1 MIICLGKELPKGF
14 SFVPSHI
21 SFKDILEALDII
33 SKKIP
38 KGYKIIAQSLT
49 PIQEMNLGLYIPTI
63 MEYCPQTATFLDP
76 SEIFLSCVTGKSLL
90 RPSADFVI
98 FNEKDKVACVA
109 YSKEAPVICFEG
121 LSTGKKCIGTILR
134 HCLTNE
140 KIANFVFSN
149 IIESFH
155 ELNIKV
161 TVALATNYFYD
172 DIKSNLKDYIFKL
185 FKSYGAVVECDIKS
199 TLDPQDPNNNLYCRY
214 DETRNNNA
222 VILF

>member
-21 SFKDILEALDII
+21 SYDEIIDALDLM

-49 PIQEMNLGLYIPTI
+49 PMQIMNLGVYIPTI
-63 MEYCPQTATFLDP
+63 MEYNSQTAAFLDP
-76 SEIFLSCVTGKSLL
+76 SEIFLNCAFGKDLF

-98 FNEKDKVACVA
+98 FNENDKVACVA

-121 LSTGKKCIGTILR
+121 LNTGKKCIGTILR
-134 HCLTNE
+134 PCLTNK

-149 IIESFH
+149 IIEDFQD
-155 ELNIKV
+155 LNIKV
-161 TVALATNYFYD
+161 TVALATNYVYD

-185 FKSYGAVVECDIKS
+185 FKNYDAVTECDIKS

-214 DETRNNNA
+214 DETRSNNA